1 MPIDCNLVNAADEF
15 LEAVAGA
22 TATGEAGSFPDFTM
36 MTCEACK
43 ELEQETSIPRV
54 LASLHTQ
61 LYHVETGDK
70 FLKNKRA
77 G

>member
-1 MPIDCNLVNAADEF
+1 MPIDCNLVNAADDF
-15 LEAVAGA
+15 LEAVAG
-22 TATGEAGSFPDFTM
+22 ATGEAGSFPDFTM

-43 ELEQETSIPRV
+43 ELEQETYIPRV